1 MQRNFG
7 GGVIMAK
14 SRRSLSD
21 TLGEELTPEMEAFRR
36 GSTSIQEKPLPLITP
51 EELPLSIEVN
61 EAPASKGKNRKLVV
75 ELDPDLYDAFATA
88 CFQKKI
94 KMAKL
99 VREWVEDYTKV
110 N

>member
-1 MQRNFG
+1 
-7 GGVIMAK
+7 MAK

-36 GSTSIQEKPLPLITP
+36 GSTSVQEKPVPVVTP
-51 EELPLSIEVN
+51 EEPPLPIEADEVS
-61 EAPASKGKNRKLVV
+61 ASKGKNRKLVV
-75 ELDPDLYDAFATA
+75 ELGPDLYDAFATA

-99 VREWVEDYTKV
+99 VRQWVEDYTKV
-110 N
+110 NQ